1 MNRIAI
7 LSDIHANLFALRAV
21 HEDIAQQQPDEIL
34 VGGDLVGRGPQGDAV
49 VRHVIEQGWRAV
61 RGNHEDYLLNFHHR
75 RVPASWWQDPVW
87 SASRWMVDELSPT
100 SLAYIEALEL
110 EHRAARDPKLLL
122 VHGTPRSNQE
132 GFGSWTAA
140 EVLDAITAMMQP
152 GEMLVGAHTHR
163 PIELVHEGVQLV
175 NTGSVGLPFNGDWRA
190 QYVIITTDGKH
201 LRSVEFRQVEYDRDA
216 FLKHYKTSG
225 FYDNG
230 GITSAMLYQEILHAR
245 PFLVPY
251 LRWADVMNKELCLAT
266 TEEFLEIYDCNLT
279 MEELVEQFKKLGVT
293 RLSGKEEMGEEGG
306 A

>member
-21 HEDIAQQQPDEIL
+21 HEDLERLQPDEIL
-34 VGGDLVGRGPQGDAV
+34 VGGDLVGRGPQGDDV
-49 VRHVIEQGWRAV
+49 VKYVTKHGWPSV

-87 SASRWMVDELSPT
+87 SASRWMVSELSAT
-100 SLAYIEALEL
+100 SLAIIESLAMEL
-110 EHRAARDPKLLL
+110 RPERDGGILL

-132 GFGSWTAA
+132 GFGSWTAP
-140 EVLDAITAMMQP
+140 EVLDEIAEMMRP

-163 PIELVHEGVQLV
+163 PIELERGGIRLV

-190 QYVIITTDGKH
+190 QYVIITTHGDGT
-201 LRSVEFRQVEYDRDA
+201 RSVEFRQVEYDREA
-216 FLKHYKTSG
+216 FLRHYKTSG
-225 FYDNG
+225 FYDKG

-251 LRWADVMNKELCLAT
+251 LRWCEAMNKNLCLAT
-266 TEEFLEIYDCNLT
+266 TEEFLELYDCNMT
-279 MEELVEQFKKLGVT
+279 MAELVEQFRNLGVT
-293 RLSGKEEMGEEGG
+293 RLSGKEEMEDP
-306 A
+306 